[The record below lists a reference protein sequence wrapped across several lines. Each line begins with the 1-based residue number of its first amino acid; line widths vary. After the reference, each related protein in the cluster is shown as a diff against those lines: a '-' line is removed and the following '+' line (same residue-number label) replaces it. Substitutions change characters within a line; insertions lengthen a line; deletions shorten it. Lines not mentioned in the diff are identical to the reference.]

1 MSTCQLIS
9 CSLRN
14 RILDSVSRLTYRKQ
28 VPAEVTS
35 LLISGGIDPR
45 IGPPLEDMK
54 RLLVDAFHMFDR
66 ENTTIAD
73 VPSGK
78 SHGLSSNVFPKVLSN
93 ISAADSVC

>member
-14 RILDSVSRLTYRKQ
+14 RILDAVSRLTYRKQ
-28 VPAEVTS
+28 VPVEVTS

-45 IGPPLEDMK
+45 VGPPLEDMK

-73 VPSGK
+73 APSGK
-78 SHGLSSNVFPKVLSN
+78 SHGLSSNDLPKVLSK
-93 ISAADSVC
+93 ISATDNVC